1 MENIN
6 IGINLLQYY
15 IRCQLNW
22 GIQNMFMVLKIY
34 KTSRNS
40 RWDSINP
47 KDQDVAEKIKYR
59 LSEENKKEILC
70 G

>member
-1 MENIN
+1 
-6 IGINLLQYY
+6 
-15 IRCQLNW
+15 
-22 GIQNMFMVLKIY
+22 MFMVLKIY

-40 RWDSINP
+40 RWDSINT

-59 LSEENKKEILC
+59 LSEENKKGIVC